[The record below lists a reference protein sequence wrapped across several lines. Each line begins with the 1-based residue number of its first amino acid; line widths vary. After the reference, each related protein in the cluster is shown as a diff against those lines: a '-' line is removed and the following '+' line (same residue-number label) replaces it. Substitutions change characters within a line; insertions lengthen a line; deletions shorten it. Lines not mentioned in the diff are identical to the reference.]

1 MSKYFNTNGCCD
13 PGRHYMINLSARLYE
28 VKQMIDDGQYFSIN
42 RARQYGKTTLIHGLV
57 DFLRNDYEVLSLDF
71 QTLSFEDFK
80 SESYFAAAFSREL
93 LEASDHI
100 PDSVR
105 ENLERFS
112 EEPDPAITLS
122 ILFKTLIQWCE
133 LSERKI
139 VLIIDEVD
147 SATNNQVFLDFLSQL
162 RAYYLKRDR
171 TTTFQSVILAGVY
184 DVKNIRRKIRPDE
197 EHRTNSPWNIAADF
211 LVDMSFSVSEIAGM
225 LQEYED
231 DHHTGMDI
239 SLMSELLYA
248 STSGY
253 PYLVSRLCKLIDE
266 RVSGTKEFPDKT
278 GAWTKAGY
286 LEAEKQLLT
295 ERNTLFESLVNK
307 LTDYPQLRTVLYEL
321 LFTGKTIPYNPLN
334 QYIDTAEM
342 FGFVKNNNGNAVVA
356 NRIFESVL
364 YNLFLSQEY
373 MQSREYDAG
382 LQEKNQFIVKGHLNM
397 KKVLEKFVEHFTSL
411 YGDREETFLEE
422 DGRRYFMLYIK
433 PIINGTG
440 NCYVEPET
448 RNRERMD
455 LVIDYRGEQFVIE
468 LKIWRGNAYNTRGEK
483 QLSGYLN
490 YFHLQKGYMLSFNFN
505 KTKQIGLKEI
515 TVGNKLLIE
524 AVV

>member
-1 MSKYFNTNGCCD
+1 M
-13 PGRHYMINLSARLYE
+13 
-28 VKQMIDDGQYFSIN
+28 
-42 RARQYGKTTLIHGLV
+42 
-57 DFLRNDYEVLSLDF
+57 
-71 QTLSFEDFK
+71 
-80 SESYFAAAFSREL
+80 
-93 LEASDHI
+93 
-100 PDSVR
+100 
-105 ENLERFS
+105 
-112 EEPDPAITLS
+112 
-122 ILFKTLIQWCE
+122 
-133 LSERKI
+133 
-139 VLIIDEVD
+139 IIDEVD

-162 RAYYLKRDR
+162 RAYYLKRGR
-171 TTTFQSVILAGVY
+171 AAAFQSVILAGVY
-184 DVKNIRRKIRPDE
+184 DVKNIRRKIRPEE

-225 LQEYED
+225 LQEYEA

-239 SLMSELLYA
+239 LLLSRLLYA

-266 RVSGTKEFPDKT
+266 RISGTKEFPDKAD
-278 GAWTKAGY
+278 AWTRAGY
-286 LEAEKQLLT
+286 LEAEKRLLT

-321 LFTGKTIPYNPLN
+321 LFTGKAIPYNPLN

-342 FGFVKNNNGNAVVA
+342 FGFVKNSNGNAVVA

-382 LQEKNQFIVKGHLNM
+382 LQEKNQFIVNGHLNM
-397 KKVLEKFVEHFTSL
+397 RKVLEKFVEHFTSL
-411 YGDREETFLEE
+411 YSDRKETFLEE
-422 DGRRYFMLYIK
+422 DGRRYFMLYLK
-433 PIINGTG
+433 PIINGVG

-455 LVIDYRGEQFVIE
+455 LVIDYRGEQFVLE

-483 QLSGYLN
+483 QLSGYLD

-505 KTKQIGLKEI
+505 KTKQVGLKEI
-515 TVGNKLLIE
+515 TVGDKLLIE

>member
-1 MSKYFNTNGCCD
+1 MKYFNTNGCCD
-13 PGRHYMINLSARLYE
+13 PERHYMIDLSERLHE
-28 VKQMIDDGQYFSIN
+28 VKQMIDDGQYFSIT

-80 SESYFAAAFSREL
+80 NEHSFTAAFSREL
-93 LEASDHI
+93 LEASGHI
-100 PDSVR
+100 PESVKGD
-105 ENLERFS
+105 LEKFS
-112 EEPDPAITLS
+112 AGTAPAFTLS
-122 ILFKTLIQWCE
+122 LLFKTLIQWCE
-133 LSERKI
+133 LSDRKI

-162 RAYYLKRDR
+162 RAYYLKRGR
-171 TTTFQSVILAGVY
+171 AAAFQSVILAGVY
-184 DVKNIRRKIRPDE
+184 DVKNIRRKIRPEE

-225 LQEYED
+225 LQEYEA

-239 SLMSELLYA
+239 LLLSRLLYA

-266 RVSGTKEFPDKT
+266 RISGTKEFPDKAD
-278 GAWTKAGY
+278 AWTRAGY
-286 LEAEKQLLT
+286 LEAEKRLLT

-321 LFTGKTIPYNPLN
+321 LFTGKAIPYNPLN

-342 FGFVKNNNGNAVVA
+342 FGFVKNSNGNAVVA

-382 LQEKNQFIVKGHLNM
+382 LQEKNQFIVNGHLNM
-397 KKVLEKFVEHFTSL
+397 RKVLEKFVEHFTSL
-411 YGDREETFLEE
+411 YSDRKETFLEE
-422 DGRRYFMLYIK
+422 DGRRYFMLYLK
-433 PIINGTG
+433 PIINGVG

-455 LVIDYRGEQFVIE
+455 LVIDYRGEQFVLE

-483 QLSGYLN
+483 QLSGYLD

-505 KTKQIGLKEI
+505 KTKQVGLKEI
-515 TVGNKLLIE
+515 TVGDKLLIE

>member
-28 VKQMIDDGQYFSIN
+28 VKQMIDNGQYFSIN

-105 ENLERFS
+105 KNLERFS

-133 LSERKI
+133 FSERKI

-231 DHHTGMDI
+231 DHHTGMDV

-286 LEAEKQLLT
+286 LEAERQLLT

-342 FGFVKNNNGNAVVA
+342 FGFVKNNNGNVVVA

-373 MQSREYDAG
+373 M
-382 LQEKNQFIVKGHLNM
+382 
-397 KKVLEKFVEHFTSL
+397 
-411 YGDREETFLEE
+411 
-422 DGRRYFMLYIK
+422 
-433 PIINGTG
+433 
-440 NCYVEPET
+440 
-448 RNRERMD
+448 
-455 LVIDYRGEQFVIE
+455 
-468 LKIWRGNAYNTRGEK
+468 
-483 QLSGYLN
+483 
-490 YFHLQKGYMLSFNFN
+490 LSFNFN
-505 KTKQIGLKEI
+505 KTKQVGLKEI
-515 TVGNKLLIE
+515 TVGDKLLIE

>member
-1 MSKYFNTNGCCD
+1 MKYFNTNGCCD
-13 PGRHYMINLSARLYE
+13 PERHYMIDLSERLHE
-28 VKQMIDDGQYFSIN
+28 VKQMIDDGQYFSIT
-42 RARQYGKTTLIHGLV
+42 RARQYGKTTLIHDLV

-80 SESYFAAAFSREL
+80 NEHSFTAAFSREL
-93 LEASDHI
+93 LEASGHI
-100 PDSVR
+100 PESVKGD
-105 ENLERFS
+105 LEKFS
-112 EEPDPAITLS
+112 AGTASAFTLS
-122 ILFKTLIQWCE
+122 LLFKTLIQWCE
-133 LSERKI
+133 LSDRKI

-162 RAYYLKRDR
+162 RAYYLKRGR
-171 TTTFQSVILAGVY
+171 AAAFQSVILAGVY
-184 DVKNIRRKIRPDE
+184 DVKNIRRKIRPEE

-225 LQEYED
+225 LQEYEA

-239 SLMSELLYA
+239 LLLSRLLYA

-266 RVSGTKEFPDKT
+266 RISGTKEFPDKAD
-278 GAWTKAGY
+278 AWTRAGY
-286 LEAEKQLLT
+286 LEAEKRLLT

-321 LFTGKTIPYNPLN
+321 LFTGKAIPYNPLN

-342 FGFVKNNNGNAVVA
+342 FGFVKNSNGNAVVA

-364 YNLFLSQEY
+364 YNLFLSQGY

-422 DGRRYFMLYIK
+422 DGRRYFMLYLK

-455 LVIDYRGEQFVIE
+455 LVIDYRREQFVIE

-483 QLSGYLN
+483 QLSGYLDH
-490 YFHLQKGYMLSFNFN
+490 FHLQKGYMLSFNFN

>member
-356 NRIFESVL
+356 NRIFEYVL
-364 YNLFLSQEY
+364 YNLFLSQE
-373 MQSREYDAG
+373 
-382 LQEKNQFIVKGHLNM
+382 
-397 KKVLEKFVEHFTSL
+397 
-411 YGDREETFLEE
+411 
-422 DGRRYFMLYIK
+422 
-433 PIINGTG
+433 
-440 NCYVEPET
+440 
-448 RNRERMD
+448 
-455 LVIDYRGEQFVIE
+455 
-468 LKIWRGNAYNTRGEK
+468 
-483 QLSGYLN
+483 
-490 YFHLQKGYMLSFNFN
+490 
-505 KTKQIGLKEI
+505 
-515 TVGNKLLIE
+515 
-524 AVV
+524 

>member
-266 RVSGTKEFPDKT
+266 RVSGTEEFPDKT
-278 GAWTKAGY
+278 GAWAKPGY
-286 LEAEKQLLT
+286 LKAEKQPLT

-356 NRIFESVL
+356 NRIFESIL
-364 YNLFLSQEY
+364 YNLFLSQE
-373 MQSREYDAG
+373 
-382 LQEKNQFIVKGHLNM
+382 
-397 KKVLEKFVEHFTSL
+397 
-411 YGDREETFLEE
+411 
-422 DGRRYFMLYIK
+422 
-433 PIINGTG
+433 
-440 NCYVEPET
+440 
-448 RNRERMD
+448 
-455 LVIDYRGEQFVIE
+455 
-468 LKIWRGNAYNTRGEK
+468 
-483 QLSGYLN
+483 
-490 YFHLQKGYMLSFNFN
+490 YMLSFNFN

>member
-28 VKQMIDDGQYFSIN
+28 VKQMIDNGQYFSIN

-105 ENLERFS
+105 KNLERFS

-133 LSERKI
+133 FSERKI

-231 DHHTGMDI
+231 DHHTGMDV

-342 FGFVKNNNGNAVVA
+342 FGFVKNNNGNVVVA

-373 MQSREYDAG
+373 M
-382 LQEKNQFIVKGHLNM
+382 
-397 KKVLEKFVEHFTSL
+397 
-411 YGDREETFLEE
+411 
-422 DGRRYFMLYIK
+422 
-433 PIINGTG
+433 
-440 NCYVEPET
+440 
-448 RNRERMD
+448 
-455 LVIDYRGEQFVIE
+455 
-468 LKIWRGNAYNTRGEK
+468 
-483 QLSGYLN
+483 
-490 YFHLQKGYMLSFNFN
+490 LSFNFN
-505 KTKQIGLKEI
+505 KTKQVGLKEI
-515 TVGNKLLIE
+515 TVGNKLLID